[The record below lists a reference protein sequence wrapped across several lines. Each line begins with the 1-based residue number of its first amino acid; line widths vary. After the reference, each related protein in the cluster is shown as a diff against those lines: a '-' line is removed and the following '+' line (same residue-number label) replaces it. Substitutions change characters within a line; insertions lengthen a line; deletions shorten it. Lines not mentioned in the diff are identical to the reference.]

1 MARTFNLRKF
11 VLKTLMGMKDN
22 YSEFQVREYALNW
35 YEKNILTDEDMEEIE
50 SWYTQFDEDD
60 TDILDDGKDDIDRE
74 LES

>member
-1 MARTFNLRKF
+1 
-11 VLKTLMGMKDN
+11 MGMKDN

>member
-11 VLKTLMGMKDN
+11 VLKTLRGMKDN

-35 YEKNILTDEDMEEIE
+35 YEKNILTDRDMEEIE

>member
-1 MARTFNLRKF
+1 
-11 VLKTLMGMKDN
+11 
-22 YSEFQVREYALNW
+22 
-35 YEKNILTDEDMEEIE
+35 MEEIE

>member
-35 YEKNILTDEDMEEIE
+35 YEKKYPHGRGHGRN
-50 SWYTQFDEDD
+50 
-60 TDILDDGKDDIDRE
+60 RE
-74 LES
+74 LVYTV

>member
-1 MARTFNLRKF
+1 
-11 VLKTLMGMKDN
+11 MKDN